1 MQVSAQIN
9 NYIESIPPGKIIT
22 YQNFRDLQ
30 KSKPQALAKALER
43 LVKKQVLI
51 RQAKGTFY
59 RPKETIFGKVSP
71 SDEELIS
78 FLTRKDD
85 RITGILTGQSV
96 YLKLQIA
103 TQVPNTLTIASI
115 TPRKKQ
121 TVGKL
126 QVQFVR
132 SYVSS
137 IEKEYIPLIELL
149 EALRFIKKAQD
160 CTPDEIV
167 AAVGKR
173 MEDLTESE
181 LKRLV
186 EFAKAYPPMVR
197 TLCGSLCETIP
208 EGLAKPFL
216 IESLRTT
223 LNPYTKYK
231 LPISNTILKN
241 KKAWGIV

>member
-9 NYIESIPPGKIIT
+9 TYIESIPPGKIIT
-22 YQNFRDLQ
+22 YQDFLDLQ
-30 KSKPQALAKALER
+30 ERKPQALAKALER

-78 FLTRKDD
+78 FLTRKGDKT
-85 RITGILTGQSV
+85 TGILTGQSV

-103 TQVPNTLTIASI
+103 TQVPSTLTIASI

-121 TVGKL
+121 TIGKL
-126 QVQFVR
+126 QAQFVR

-137 IEKEYIPLIELL
+137 IEKEDIPLLELL

-160 CTPDEIV
+160 CTPDEII
-167 AAVGKR
+167 AAVGEKMR
-173 MEDLTESE
+173 ELTEEE
-181 LKRLV
+181 LQRLV
-186 EFAKAYPPMVR
+186 SFAKAYPPMVR
-197 TLCGSLCETIP
+197 ALCGSLCESLPERLIKTI
-208 EGLAKPFL
+208 L
-216 IESLRTT
+216 IESLRAT

-231 LPISNTILKN
+231 LSISETVLKN
-241 KKAWGIV
+241 KNAWGIV